1 MYLKPQNCTLKN
13 ILNGKFTLGVFY
25 NIKKTTTPKSIE
37 EEKNDEE
44 KVALFL
50 SCNPNRSYLDAAS

>member
-1 MYLKPQNCTLKN
+1 M
-13 ILNGKFTLGVFY
+13 LGVFY
-25 NIKKTTTPKSIE
+25 NMKTKQTKKQPKSIE

-44 KVALFL
+44 KAALFL